1 MNETS
6 QLINKRQTINPMI
19 DDINRQTEPLLKK
32 AMQEFGFEIPLTFR
46 LYNQIRF
53 YELSGKLKSGFCI
66 ASKETLA
73 DQFGVSVKQI
83 NEAFSNL
90 TSKYK
95 LGKWINHDESIFR
108 NVKRTWVSN
117 ERLKLGFENSYSVR
131 LNDKNSYS
139 VRPKLIQRM
148 SKTHTAYE
156 LPPQERPLSESKKKV
171 SESKY
176 YNNNN
181 KLLLLLNSKTNRN
194 FRTLPNGYKTT
205 LKKFTL
211 EEIEIALTNLAN
223 DDWHKEKLGEL
234 KSDYL
239 LRASTIDNFLNR
251 KSKKQLEISNE
262 KLKEIGVI

>member
-1 MNETS
+1 
-6 QLINKRQTINPMI
+6 
-19 DDINRQTEPLLKK
+19 
-32 AMQEFGFEIPLTFR
+32 
-46 LYNQIRF
+46 
-53 YELSGKLKSGFCI
+53 
-66 ASKETLA
+66 
-73 DQFGVSVKQI
+73 
-83 NEAFSNL
+83 
-90 TSKYK
+90 
-95 LGKWINHDESIFR
+95 
-108 NVKRTWVSN
+108 
-117 ERLKLGFENSYSVR
+117 
-131 LNDKNSYS
+131 
-139 VRPKLIQRM
+139 M

-211 EEIEIALTNLAN
+211 EEREIALTNLAN